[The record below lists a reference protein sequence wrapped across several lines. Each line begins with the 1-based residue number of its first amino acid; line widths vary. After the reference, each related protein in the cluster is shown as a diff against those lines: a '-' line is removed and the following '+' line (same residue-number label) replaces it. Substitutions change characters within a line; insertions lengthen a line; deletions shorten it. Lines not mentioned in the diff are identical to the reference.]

1 MSEFE
6 KQVRHALLDREMS
19 LSDLAELLGI
29 SVSYIYEIIKG
40 TRKAENQKQQIIT
53 LLGLDYGKDDSET
66 DC

>member
-19 LSDLAELLGI
+19 LSDLAKLLGI

-40 TRKAENQKQQIIT
+40 TRKAEDQKQRIIT

-66 DC
+66 GC

>member
-19 LSDLAELLGI
+19 LSDLAEVLGI

-40 TRKAENQKQQIIT
+40 TRKAEDQKQRIIT

>member
-40 TRKAENQKQQIIT
+40 TRKAEDQKQRIIT

>member
-19 LSDLAELLGI
+19 LSDLADEMGI

-40 TRKAENQKQQIIT
+40 TRKAEDQKQRIKTI
-53 LLGLDYGKDDSET
+53 LGLEKTENEEKCDS
-66 DC
+66 

>member
-40 TRKAENQKQQIIT
+40 TRKAEDQKQRIIV